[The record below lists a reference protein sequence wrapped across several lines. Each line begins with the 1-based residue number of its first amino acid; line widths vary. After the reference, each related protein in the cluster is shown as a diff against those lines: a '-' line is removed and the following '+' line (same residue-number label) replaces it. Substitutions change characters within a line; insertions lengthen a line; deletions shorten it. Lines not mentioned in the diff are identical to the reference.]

1 MLYYFPVQITGSL
14 GGILKMKYYSTH
26 HEWVK
31 LDGDD
36 AIIGVTEYAIKK
48 LGGDLTYVELPREGA
63 DFIVGDVISVVE
75 SVRES
80 MDVQSPVSG
89 TVIAT
94 NRNLDDDPGIIA
106 DGEKGWICKL
116 ENTDL
121 AELDD
126 LMEEKAYLKYIK
138 KLG

>member
-1 MLYYFPVQITGSL
+1 
-14 GGILKMKYYSTH
+14 MKYYSQH

-48 LGGDLTYVELPREGA
+48 LGEDLTYVELPREGT
-63 DFIVGDVISVVE
+63 DFIVGDIISVIE
-75 SVRES
+75 SVRET

-94 NRNLDDDPGIIA
+94 NHNLDDDPGIVA
-106 DGEKGWICKL
+106 NGDKGWICRL

-126 LMEEKAYLKYIK
+126 LMEEKEYLKYLK
-138 KLG
+138 TLD

>member
-1 MLYYFPVQITGSL
+1 
-14 GGILKMKYYSTH
+14 MKYYSQH

-48 LGGDLTYVELPREGA
+48 LGEDLTYVELPREGT
-63 DFIVGDVISVVE
+63 DFIVGDIISVIE

-106 DGEKGWICKL
+106 HGDNGWICRL

-126 LMEEKAYLKYIK
+126 LMDEKEYLKYLK
-138 KLG
+138 KLD

>member
-1 MLYYFPVQITGSL
+1 
-14 GGILKMKYYSTH
+14 MKYYSQH

-48 LGGDLTYVELPREGA
+48 LGGDLTYVELPREGS
-63 DFIVGDVISVVE
+63 DFIVGDVISVIE

-89 TVIAT
+89 TVISI

-106 DGEKGWICKL
+106 SGDKGWICKL

-126 LMEEKAYLKYIK
+126 LMEEKEYRKYLKS
-138 KLG
+138 LD